1 MTLVNLTDPSQP
13 PIVQDNIKEFKEV
26 SEMNGMP
33 FDLDEATEMKKSF
46 LAEKAQKSEK
56 QPKQSV
62 LKKLKEHAQNISDK
76 EAKKPEQSKKPK
88 SKEMEI

>member
-1 MTLVNLTDPSQP
+1 
-13 PIVQDNIKEFKEV
+13 
-26 SEMNGMP
+26 
-33 FDLDEATEMKKSF
+33 MKKAF
-46 LAEKAQKSEK
+46 LAEKAQKSDK

-76 EAKKPEQSKKPK
+76 EAKYPEQSKKPK